1 MNPLL
6 DNNIWNTVKIKKGRF
21 PNIHPETQNY
31 DTMGVKKKKK
41 KGAYKPR
48 LKQNLVLG
56 LSSTLES

>member
-6 DNNIWNTVKIKKGRF
+6 DNNIWNTVKIKIGRF
-21 PNIHPETQNY
+21 PNIHPETLK
-31 DTMGVKKKKK
+31 TMILWGLKKK